1 MINKCMFSAFRYV
14 LVLYAIC
21 FTFLFVSTVPSL
33 FGFTVTVQETDY
45 HQLHR
50 GDIVVFRDESSSSKN
65 ELVLAHN
72 QELDVLAHNQE
83 LDVLVTAQ
91 RDSLPASFKVIGS
104 YAYHLPYIGVII
116 EFMKD
121 FTTLLVMGSIL
132 LLLFSYTL
140 QPKRRIWRKR
150 K

>member
-33 FGFTVTVQETDY
+33 FGFAVTVQETDY
-45 HQLHR
+45 HHLHR

-65 ELVLAHN
+65 EL
-72 QELDVLAHNQE
+72 VLAHNQE

-104 YAYHLPYIGVII
+104 YAYHLPYIGGII
-116 EFMKD
+116 GFMKE

>member
-1 MINKCMFSAFRYV
+1 MFSAFRYV
-14 LVLYAIC
+14 LVLYVIC

-33 FGFTVTVQETDY
+33 FGFTVAVQEADY

-50 GDIVVFRDESSSSKN
+50 GDVVVFTDKISSSKN

-72 QELDVLAHNQE
+72 QELDVL
-83 LDVLVTAQ
+83 VTAQ
-91 RDSLPASFKVIGS
+91 RESLPASFNVIGS
-104 YAYHLPYIGVII
+104 YAYHLPYIGAII

-121 FTTLLVMGSIL
+121 FTTSLVMGSIL

-140 QPKRRIWRKR
+140 QPKRRIWRK
-150 K
+150 KK